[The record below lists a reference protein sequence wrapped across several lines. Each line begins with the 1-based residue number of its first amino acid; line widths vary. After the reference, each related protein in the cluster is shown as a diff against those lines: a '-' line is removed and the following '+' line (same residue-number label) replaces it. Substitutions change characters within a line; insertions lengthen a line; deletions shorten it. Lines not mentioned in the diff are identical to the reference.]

1 MGKSFRENL
10 PYCCI
15 KKCKK
20 CREKNTQNAKISQI
34 NGKKRNFLQFL
45 SKLSHILYPFFKIPH
60 SFCEKMRNLR
70 KSLQNTKENFRES
83 FRSLEILVSG
93 QVN

>member
-1 MGKSFRENL
+1 MQKMSR
-10 PYCCI
+10 
-15 KKCKK
+15 KK
-20 CREKNTQNAKISQI
+20 TQNAKISHLFAKQI

-45 SKLSHILYPFFKIPH
+45 SKLSHILYPFFKIMH